1 MASIIPGQAE
11 GEARLGALGGHVQAW
26 DVVGKACV
34 TRCEGSECQTRSWD
48 RLLGQWGAMEGFGH
62 RSDCSDGFFFFL
74 EELLWLQGEEKIGRA
89 GLGGRQGAQA
99 GAQPV
104 FFWLKI
110 GSSWRLTRPAEE
122 RRAGLP

>member
-1 MASIIPGQAE
+1 MKALN
-11 GEARLGALGGHVQAW
+11 ARQGVRT
-26 DVVGKACV
+26 D
-34 TRCEGSECQTRSWD
+34 SWD
-48 RLLGQWGAMEGFGH
+48 SGEPWKVLAPEVTVEMA
-62 RSDCSDGFFFFL
+62 FFFL

>member
-48 RLLGQWGAMEGFGH
+48 RLLGQGGAMEGFGH
-62 RSDCSDGFFFFL
+62 RSDCSDGFFFFFFFFWKNYSGCRAKKRL
-74 EELLWLQGEEKIGRA
+74 E
-89 GLGGRQGAQA
+89 GLAWEGGRE
-99 GAQPV
+99 P
-104 FFWLKI
+104 
-110 GSSWRLTRPAEE
+110 
-122 RRAGLP
+122 RRGPSLCFSG